1 MRAYIFMDTLRR
13 ALNYNGFK
21 VKSVMN
27 ITDVGHL
34 LSDGDTGEDKMEK
47 SAREQKKSPYE
58 IAETIAAQFFADL
71 KSLNISRPTVT
82 PKATDNIP
90 EMIEIVKALLEKGF
104 AYETDDGIYFSVEKF
119 PEYGKLS
126 GINLD
131 EQKSGARVEV
141 NEQKRHPAD
150 FALWKKAPANHIMQ
164 WDSPWGMGFPGWHI
178 ECTAMSKKISW
189 ARPSISTRAALTIF
203 PYITKTKS
211 RRARRGSDTGAS
223 ITGCTESLCFSTAA
237 R

>member
-1 MRAYIFMDTLRR
+1 MELKVYNTLTRKKETFTPIGKTVGMYSCGPTVYNYAHIGNMRAYIFMDTLRR

-119 PEYGKLS
+119 PEYG
-126 GINLD
+126 
-131 EQKSGARVEV
+131 
-141 NEQKRHPAD
+141 H
-150 FALWKKAPANHIMQ
+150 
-164 WDSPWGMGFPGWHI
+164 
-178 ECTAMSKKISW
+178 
-189 ARPSISTRAALTIF
+189 
-203 PYITKTKS
+203 KS
-211 RRARRGSDTGAS
+211 RRAEKRRARGGKRAKKAS
-223 ITGCTESLCFSTAA
+223 RRLRAVEKSA
-237 R
+237 RKPHYAVGQPVGDGFPRLAHRVHCNE